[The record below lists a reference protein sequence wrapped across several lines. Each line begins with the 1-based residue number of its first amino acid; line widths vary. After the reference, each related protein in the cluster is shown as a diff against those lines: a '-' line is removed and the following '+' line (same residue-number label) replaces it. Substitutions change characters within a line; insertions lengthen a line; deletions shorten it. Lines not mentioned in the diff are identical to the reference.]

1 MISRR
6 SFINLAGFA
15 LAALG
20 AGIAPR
26 RLGAA
31 VEPEIPDT
39 GKGPYSL
46 PPLSF
51 PFDALEPHIDEQT
64 MRIHYTR
71 HHAGYVRKLNEA
83 VGAEAGFEAPANPHA
98 LIRPISKLPKGL
110 QTPVRQ
116 NGGGHVNHSFF
127 WSLLSPQ
134 GGGTPEG
141 KLLAAIERDFESFE
155 GFKDAFKKEA
165 SAVFGSGWAWLLVDS
180 EGKLRL
186 ARTANQ
192 DNPLMDVVDVKGQPV
207 LGLDVW
213 EHAYYLKYQNK
224 RADYIDAFWNLVKW
238 STVAAYADSAGLKA

>member
-1 MISRR
+1 MSASMISRR

-98 LIRPISKLPKGL
+98 LIRAISKLPKGL

-116 NGGGHVNHSFF
+116 NGARPRQPQLLLVPALTAGRRNPRGQAAGGH
-127 WSLLSPQ
+127 
-134 GGGTPEG
+134 
-141 KLLAAIERDFESFE
+141 
-155 GFKDAFKKEA
+155 
-165 SAVFGSGWAWLLVDS
+165 
-180 EGKLRL
+180 
-186 ARTANQ
+186 RT
-192 DNPLMDVVDVKGQPV
+192 
-207 LGLDVW
+207 
-213 EHAYYLKYQNK
+213 
-224 RADYIDAFWNLVKW
+224 
-238 STVAAYADSAGLKA
+238 